1 MKPTRD
7 RILVKPLEGES
18 VTASGIVIPDN
29 AQEKPL
35 RGTVVAAGSG
45 RVTDEG
51 IVIPMEVKQGD
62 VVMYSKFAGQTV
74 KINNQEHIVLKE
86 EDVLAII
93 E

>member
-7 RILVKPLEGES
+7 RILVKPLESES

-29 AQEKPL
+29 AQEKPSK
-35 RGTVVAAGSG
+35 GTVVAAGSG